1 MAEEQGTS
9 RLRRDL
15 RASTIDGAAFGVNV
29 GVGETYLPAFLLAI
43 GGGAVAAGL
52 IATVPMLAG
61 AVLQT
66 VSPIAVRRLGSL
78 RRWVVLCAAVQSLSF
93 IPLIV
98 AALLGRAPIGP
109 VFVIAALYW
118 GAGMATGPAWNTW
131 IGTIVPPELRARFFA
146 RRSYLCQVALL
157 VGLLGGGSLLQLGR
171 EFHEPVRAFAVI
183 FLIAAAARSVSTVFL
198 ALQSEPRPLPPS
210 FRSVSPIELVR
221 RMRTRRDARLL
232 LYLLAVTF
240 TTQLAGPFFTP
251 YMLSELRL
259 SYPQYMVLI
268 GAAFASKIL
277 VLPRLGGI
285 VHRYGAQRL
294 LWFGGLTIV
303 PLSALWLVSDQF
315 PYLLGIQLLAGCA
328 WAAYELATFLLIFET
343 IDEDERTSVLT
354 VFNLVNALLT
364 VGGSLLGGLLL
375 KTLGQDHLAYGT
387 LFALS
392 AVARAATLLLL
403 VRVAPVP
410 FRVLPLVIRTLA
422 LRPAADSLDAP
433 IVASIPSPVPLEKT
447 NAAEST
453 PKRGRDRSE
462 RG

>member
-78 RRWVVLCAAVQSLSF
+78 RRWVVLCATVQSLSF

-109 VFVIAALYW
+109 VFIIAALYW

-157 VGLLGGGSLLQLGR
+157 LGLLGGGLLLHLGR

-198 ALQSEPRPLPPS
+198 ALQSEPRALPPS
-210 FRSVSPIELVR
+210 FRSVSPIELAR
-221 RMRTRRDARLL
+221 RMRTRRDVRLL
-232 LYLLAVTF
+232 LYLLAVTL

-259 SYPQYMVLI
+259 SYAEYMVLI
-268 GAAFASKIL
+268 GAAFASKIV
-277 VLPRLGGI
+277 VLPHLGG
-285 VHRYGAQRL
+285 VAHRYGAQRL
-294 LWFGGLTIV
+294 LRFGGLAIV
-303 PLSALWLVSDQF
+303 PLSALWLVSDRF
-315 PYLLGIQLLAGCA
+315 VYLLGIQLLAGCA

-354 VFNLVNALLT
+354 VFNLANALLT

-375 KTLGQDHLAYGT
+375 KALNQEHAAYAT

-392 AVARAATLLLL
+392 AVARGLTLLLL
-403 VRVAPVP
+403 IRVAPMP
-410 FRVLPLVIRTLA
+410 FRILPMVIRTLA
-422 LRPAADSLDAP
+422 LRPSAGSLDAP
-433 IVASIPSPVPLEKT
+433 VVASIPGSARSPVK
-447 NAAEST
+447 ASAEV
-453 PKRGRDRSE
+453 RSE
-462 RG
+462 GPGDTSERR